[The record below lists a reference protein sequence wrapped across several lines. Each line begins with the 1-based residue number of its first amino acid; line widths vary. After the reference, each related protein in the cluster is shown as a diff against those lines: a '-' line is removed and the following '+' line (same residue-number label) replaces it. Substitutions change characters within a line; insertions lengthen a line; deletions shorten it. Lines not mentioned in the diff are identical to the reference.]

1 MFENT
6 EYPNF
11 MVWIIRRKN
20 KLSQFELSEAI
31 KKSEALISLWCNGKN
46 IPRLDTLV
54 LLCNLFADDTITAEE
69 LLTEAVQ
76 KIRLDIMLK
85 NGVYDDYIKGDQ

>member
-11 MVWIIRRKN
+11 MVWLIRRKN
-20 KLSQFELSEAI
+20 TFSQSQLAEAI
-31 KKSEALISLWCNGKN
+31 NKSEGLISLWCNGKKL
-46 IPRLDTLV
+46 PKLDTLV
-54 LLCNLFADDTITAEE
+54 LLCDIFEDHTITSQD

-85 NGVYDDYIKGDQ
+85 NGAYDDYIKGEQ

>member
-11 MVWIIRRKN
+11 MVWLIRRKN
-20 KLSQFELSEAI
+20 TYSQCQLAEAI
-31 KKSEALISLWCNGKN
+31 KKSEALISLWCNGKK

-54 LLCNLFADDTITAEE
+54 LLCNIFEDPTVTAEE

-85 NGVYDDYIKGDQ
+85 NGVYDDYIEGEQ

>member
-20 KLSQFELSEAI
+20 TLSQFELSEAVN
-31 KKSEALISLWCNGKN
+31 KSEALISLWCNGKN

-85 NGVYDDYIKGDQ
+85 NGVYDDYIKGEQ

>member
-20 KLSQFELSEAI
+20 TLSQFELSEAV